1 MAEAIRKQ
9 KHRRPISQHP
19 LFPAIVALWFAALL
33 GVGSFALSLSLLERI
48 VLVTRF
54 DSLLPAAAP
63 PLGLTAQLLLAA
75 ALGAI
80 GAAIGWALARRIAAT
95 DQSGPTQVFKVADAD
110 LVTARPWPGMAAPSP
125 ETESMPE
132 AKAPVL
138 APAALAVVAGEPAP
152 PPSEPAQPEQ
162 TVLSAPSAAQR
173 IANAELA
180 ELSHVELM
188 ERLAIALQR
197 RQERLGEAAPT
208 SQPAGP
214 VVRFPA
220 SPSQEAVTPPL
231 KSASRPGHE
240 TEKALREALTALQ
253 RMSGRA

>member
-1 MAEAIRKQ
+1 LAEAIRKQ
-9 KHRRPISQHP
+9 KHRSRPMSQHP

-33 GVGSFALSLSLLERI
+33 GVGSFGLSLTLLERI
-48 VLVTRF
+48 VLAASL

-63 PLGLTAQLLLAA
+63 PLGITAQLLLAA

-95 DQSGPTQVFKVADAD
+95 DRSGPAQVFKVADAD
-110 LVTARPWPGMAAPSP
+110 PVLAKSWPGMAAPSAAA
-125 ETESMPE
+125 E
-132 AKAPVL
+132 AMAEVEAPVL
-138 APAALAVVAGEPAP
+138 DPASLAAEEPAP
-152 PPSEPAQPEQ
+152 PQPELTEPEQ
-162 TVLSAPSAAQR
+162 TVLPAPSAAQR
-173 IANAELA
+173 IASAKLA
-180 ELSHVELM
+180 ELSHLELM

-197 RQERLGEAAPT
+197 RQERLSDAAPT
-208 SQPAGP
+208 GPTTGP

-220 SPSQEAVTPPL
+220 STSQEPVTPPL
-231 KSASRPGHE
+231 NSASRPGQE